1 MLSIVYFHSDPER
14 NDCGTDS
21 EISCTKKR
29 PEDPLSGLSH
39 SFFHFYRAALPGTNA
54 AAPRLYA
61 DVAAAVDF
69 SINNPAQTGFFHVP
83 VALSLNRTIAA
94 VHYSVCP
101 STIHILKQVDF
112 YVNNICAFYLPDNT
126 ISNDKYTKVL
136 SLFFAL

>member
-1 MLSIVYFHSDPER
+1 MEQTLTFPAR
-14 NDCGTDS
+14 
-21 EISCTKKR
+21 KKDQKIHF
-29 PEDPLSGLSH
+29 PVFPTL
-39 SFFHFYRAALPGTNA
+39 FFTFYRAALPGTNT

-69 SINNPAQTGFFHVP
+69 SINNPVQTGFFHVP

-112 YVNNICAFYLPDNT
+112 YVNNICAFYLPNNT

-136 SLFFAL
+136 SLFFALQTDPVIPFIPY